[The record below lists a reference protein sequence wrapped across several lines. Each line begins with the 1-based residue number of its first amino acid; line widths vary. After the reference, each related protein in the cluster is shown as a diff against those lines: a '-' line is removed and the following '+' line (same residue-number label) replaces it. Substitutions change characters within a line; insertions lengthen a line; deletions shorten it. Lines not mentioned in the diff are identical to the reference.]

1 MDTGKDF
8 DLRVI
13 SNQARFGCGFR
24 TVNGKKQYFAWH
36 GYADRNDDYI
46 TASEITLKEYDGIN
60 TEYPKEISADR
71 ITAEAFRQKYVDGHL
86 VISEGWNKLPHRIET
101 DTQKNSIARL
111 RGSSCI
117 FPVPDLMRTAEYY
130 VCKLGFTAVGY
141 MDSEEPHV
149 CLYLDKAEIILLRS
163 NKGGVQPNRELY
175 GYGYDAYF
183 YTDNQKA
190 LEERLVSRGVRVV
203 RALNVTDY
211 QNREFV
217 IEDIDGRWLAFGLKQ
232 PAD

>member
-1 MDTGKDF
+1 MDTGMDF
-8 DLRVI
+8 DIRVI

-24 TVNGKKQYFAWH
+24 TVNGKKQYFSWH
-36 GYADRNDDYI
+36 GYADRNDDYF
-46 TASEITLKEYDGIN
+46 TSSEISQSEYDRIN

-71 ITAEAFRQKYVDGHL
+71 ATAEVFRKKYVDGHL
-86 VISEGWNKLPHRIET
+86 VILEGWNKLPKRIET
-101 DTQKNSIARL
+101 VIQGNSIARL

-117 FPVPDLMRTAEYY
+117 FPVPDLKKTTEYY

-141 MDSEEPHV
+141 LDFEQPHV
-149 CLYLDKAEIILLRS
+149 CLYLDQVEIILLKADKDR
-163 NKGGVQPNRELY
+163 VQANRELY

-183 YTDNQKA
+183 YTDNQEE
-190 LEERLVSRGVRVV
+190 LERRLISRGVLITRP
-203 RALNVTDY
+203 LNVTDY
-211 QNREFV
+211 QNKEFV